1 MATLLIDVTPRGI
14 ATITLNRP
22 EKSNTYNQDMLDELV
37 AQFTALGRDPK
48 VRVVALRGAGRHFTG
63 GADIGGIGAMVRTP
77 PGPDLL
83 DMLMALDT
91 LPKPTV
97 ALIHGACMGGGVA
110 MAACCDIVIAAP
122 DSFFSIP
129 EVRLGIAP
137 TLLATLFIRAMGHRN
152 FRRYGLTAERFEGEE
167 ALRIGLAHQLCA
179 REKFDEQLAA
189 TAENLLLGAPGA
201 LSELKAASAVFAAPA
216 VTLSLLRDLESG
228 HAGSVNSPEAKEG
241 IASFKEKRKP
251 DWYPKP

>member
-1 MATLLIDVTPRGI
+1 MPTLIVDVTSRGI

-37 AQFTALGRDPK
+37 EQFTTLGRNPK
-48 VRVVALRGAGRHFTG
+48 VRVVALRGAGKHFTG
-63 GADIGGIGAMVRTP
+63 GADIGGIGATPRTP

-122 DSFFSIP
+122 DAFFSIP
-129 EVRLGIAP
+129 EVRLGFAP
-137 TLLATLFIRAMGHRN
+137 TSLATVFIRAMGHRN
-152 FRRYGLTAERFEGEE
+152 FRRYGLTAERFKGEE
-167 ALRIGLAHQLCA
+167 ALRIGLVHQVCA
-179 REKFDEQLAA
+179 KEKFDEQLAA

-201 LSELKAASAVFAAPA
+201 LSELKAASAGFAAPA
-216 VTLSLLRDLESG
+216 VTLSLLRELEAG
-228 HAGSVNSPEAKEG
+228 HAEGVNSPEAKEG

-251 DWYPKP
+251 NWYPEV